1 MCYNGVKGEIQTSAI
16 SAQWLRMRTLSW
28 LLAFGLTAAAGRVV
42 TFDNGP
48 LGMTPPEWTVAMTNH
63 GRAPRWEI
71 VRDMSAATQPYVF
84 AQVSDD
90 PTRDRFPLAVFNA
103 VTFRDGD
110 VSVRMKPVSGRE
122 VQAGGLVW
130 RYRDENNYYVA
141 RANALQH
148 NVQVFKV
155 ENGRRVPLMEGVRH
169 EIPSNAWSIIKVS
182 ARGNRFQVY
191 MDHRRILQ
199 GWDNTFMSGGKV
211 GLWTVADSVTY
222 FDDFR
227 INPR

>member
-1 MCYNGVKGEIQTSAI
+1 
-16 SAQWLRMRTLSW
+16 MRTFTW
-28 LLAFGLTAAAGRVV
+28 LVVFGLTAAPVRVV
-42 TFDNGP
+42 TFDNAQ
-48 LGMTPPEWTVAMTNH
+48 LGRTPPDWTVAMTNH
-63 GRAPRWEI
+63 GRPPRWEI
-71 VRDMSAATQPYVF
+71 VKDMSAATQPYVF
-84 AQVSDD
+84 AQVSTD
-90 PTRDRFPLAVFNA
+90 PLRDRYPLAIFNDI
-103 VTFRDGD
+103 TFRDGE
-110 VSVRMKPVSGRE
+110 VSVRLKPVSGRE

-130 RYRDENNYYVA
+130 RYRDENNYYLA
-141 RANALQH
+141 RANALEK

-155 ENGRRVPLMEGVRH
+155 ENGIRTPIMAGVHH
-169 EIPSNAWSIIKVS
+169 EIPTNAWSILKVS

-227 INPR
+227 VSPR

>member
-1 MCYNGVKGEIQTSAI
+1 MK
-16 SAQWLRMRTLSW
+16 TLSW
-28 LLAFGLTAAAGRVV
+28 LLAFGLTASTARVV

-48 LGMTPPEWTVAMTNH
+48 LGQTPPDWTVAMTH
-63 GRAPRWEI
+63 SGRAPRWEI
-71 VRDMSAATQPYVF
+71 VRDQTAATLPYVF
-84 AQVSDD
+84 AQVSTD
-90 PTRDRFPLAVFNA
+90 PARDRFPLAIFNL

-110 VSVRMKPVSGRE
+110 VSVRLKPVSGRE
-122 VQAGGLVW
+122 VQAGGVVW
-130 RYRDENNYYVA
+130 RYRDENNYYLA
-141 RANALQH
+141 RANALEK

-155 ENGRRVPLMEGVRH
+155 ENGRRVPLMAGVHH
-169 EIPSNAWSIIKVS
+169 EIPTNAWSILKVS

-191 MDHRRILQ
+191 VDHRRIMQ
-199 GWDNTFMSGGKV
+199 GWDNTFLTGGKV